1 MGGINMMAQM
11 LGRFGRLRKTLS
23 EEKNKIK
30 TPISQ
35 ETLAFKNNEE
45 EAAAPSAT
53 SEDFEQMTLV
63 FAWLSICLSEGHI
76 EPSQPSV
83 GRIIGW
89 PVRPFFKSSLY
100 VDFECWCSK
109 NRTRR
114 VMDMR
119 KLFYSL
125 TDKIFICDGDKYH
138 FPSLEKC
145 RNEFKPLAEEFYVK
159 G

>member
-1 MGGINMMAQM
+1 MPQI
-11 LGRFGRLRKTLS
+11 LGRFGRLCQTLS
-23 EEKNKIK
+23 EEKNKTIAQA
-30 TPISQ
+30 SQ
-35 ETLAFKNNEE
+35 KKITLQDNQKSVDN
-45 EAAAPSAT
+45 PSGT

-109 NRTRR
+109 NQTGR
-114 VMDMR
+114 VIDMR

-125 TDKIFICDGDKYH
+125 TDKIFVVEGDKYH

-145 RNEFKPLAEEFYVK
+145 RKDFKPLAEEFYVK

>member
-1 MGGINMMAQM
+1 MGGINMMPQI

-30 TPISQ
+30 TPIFQ
-35 ETLAFKNNEE
+35 QTLEFKNNEE
-45 EAAAPSAT
+45 EVTAPSGT

-76 EPSQPSV
+76 EPSQPLV

-100 VDFECWCSK
+100 VDFECWRSK
-109 NRTRR
+109 NRTGR
-114 VMDMR
+114 VIDMR

-125 TDKIFICDGDKYH
+125 TDKIFICAEDKYH

-145 RNEFKPLAEEFYVK
+145 RKDFKSLAEEFYVK

>member
-1 MGGINMMAQM
+1 MISQT

-23 EEKNKIK
+23 EEKSKII
-30 TPISQ
+30 TQVTQ
-35 ETLAFKNNEE
+35 EEITLKDNQKVVNN
-45 EAAAPSAT
+45 PSGT
-53 SEDFEQMTLV
+53 SEDFNQMTLV

-89 PVRPFFKSSLY
+89 PLRPFFKNSLY
-100 VDFECWCSK
+100 VDFECWRSK
-109 NRTRR
+109 QNLTGREID
-114 VMDMR
+114 MHMR

-125 TDKIFICDGDKYH
+125 TDKIFVDEGDKYH
-138 FPSLEKC
+138 FPPLEAC
-145 RNEFKPLAEEFYVK
+145 RKEFKVLSEEFYVK